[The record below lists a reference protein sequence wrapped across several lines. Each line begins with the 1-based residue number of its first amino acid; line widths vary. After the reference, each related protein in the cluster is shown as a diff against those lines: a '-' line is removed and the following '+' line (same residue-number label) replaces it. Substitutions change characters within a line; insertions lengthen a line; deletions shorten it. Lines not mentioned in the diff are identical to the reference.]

1 MAGLAPFPKF
11 DVYGEETSLGTRW
24 TKYVTKL
31 ENLFTGLSIDSKKRR
46 KALLLHYAGDE
57 VFEIYET
64 LNLGDSD
71 SNYDDVKQGL
81 TGYFQPKKNREF
93 ERFEFRNLKQHH
105 AETIDQFATRLR
117 HKADNCEFSDKDG
130 EIKSQIIQ
138 GCVSKK
144 LRLKCLEEDKPLKD
158 ILTMGRTMEIA
169 DRQAKAM
176 EPQYSDVNKIK
187 VTPQHTK
194 SQHANYSYPPSAQR
208 KRQQQ
213 SQSRQTCR
221 NCGGIYPHQTKCPAY
236 GATCNYCRKP
246 NHFIGVCRKRTRK
259 AQVHGI
265 DQVENEAQKE
275 HSVSDTD
282 TLFGVNVLTDNK
294 VPKIILSINGVQTKT
309 LIDTGSSINIISQD
323 VVNKMKPRPML
334 KKTNIEVFAFA
345 QNKPLTI
352 KGKYTF
358 TVETKSKVTAAE
370 FHVVQGSS
378 VTLISYQTSVEL
390 GIVPVI
396 NSVNSNK
403 YEELCDKY
411 QSVFTGLG
419 KLKDKQIKFHVDE
432 NVVPIAQPA
441 RRIPFHV
448 REKVEQEIIR
458 LEQQDVIEKVDGP
471 TPWVSNIVVAPKP
484 NAPDQIR
491 LCVDMRKANQ
501 ALKRERH
508 VVPTTDD
515 IILELNGSK
524 VFSKVDFNKGF
535 HQLELSEESRNM
547 TVFASHVGLYR
558 YKRLNFGVS
567 VAPEIFQNEIR
578 QVLTGLEGTLNISD
592 DIIIHAPNRDE
603 HDRRLVAVLQRMQDK
618 NLTLNKQKCE
628 FGKTS
633 VKFYGFVFSDKGI
646 SPDPA
651 KITAVQNIAEPKTTG
666 ELRSFLGM
674 TNYLSKFIDKYS
686 TITAPLR
693 DLLKD
698 SSDFKWTNQQQ
709 TAFDQLKQA
718 LCSDT
723 VMSYFDPKKH
733 TELWVDASPE
743 GISGILI
750 QENKVIAYG
759 SRSLTPVEKRY
770 SQTEREMLACVW
782 GCKHFHI
789 YLYGKAFQLVTD
801 CRPLLSICTNSKQ
814 IQSARLERWRLRLTT
829 YNFTVKHMPGNKMI
843 ADYCSRHPINNYS
856 HENIAEE
863 YVNFIANAAVPK
875 SLNLQDVARATAKDC
890 VLTCIISALQNN
902 TWIKQ
907 TCAGDGSYNCYQQLA
922 DELTVLSTE
931 HGNVLL
937 RGIKLCIPNSLQ
949 SKVISLAHEGHQG
962 RNRTKAL
969 LREACWFPYL
979 DKLVDEQC
987 KNCIPCMSA
996 SPQTTV
1002 EPIKPS
1008 PLPKKPWDE
1017 VSVDFCGPFPT
1028 GEYFMVVICDYS
1040 RYPLVEKLTSLTAQ
1054 NVISHLERIFGMFSI
1069 PSVVKSDNGAPFNSH
1084 EFTQFANSIGFKH
1097 RKVTPLAPQANGLVE
1112 AFMKPLVKTMKTATA
1127 SGKNFKSELTIFLMN
1142 YRSTP
1147 HPSTGLSPFEI
1158 MFNRKMKTKLPTFIV
1173 PRNDIYVR
1181 KRDTKSKQKN
1191 KKYADEKRKAKP
1203 CTLQPGDPVLV
1214 KQPKQNKLTTP
1225 FSHKWGYV
1233 VRRKGSMVTVRYDG
1247 REMTRDAAHFKLV
1260 PVPPTHS
1267 QQHKQ
1272 RSGPREQQNN
1282 ENEQRRPNR
1291 HRQMPIRYRD

>member
-1 MAGLAPFPKF
+1 MTGLAPFPKF

-24 TKYVTKL
+24 TKYVMKL
-31 ENLFTGLSIDSKKRR
+31 ENLFTGLTIESKKRR

-71 SNYDDVKQGL
+71 SNYDEVKKGL
-81 TGYFQPKKNREF
+81 ADHFQPKKNREF
-93 ERFEFRNLKQHH
+93 ERFEFRNMKQQQ
-105 AETIDQFATRLR
+105 AESIDQFVTRLR
-117 HKADNCEFSDKDG
+117 QKAENCEFMDKDG

-138 GCVSKK
+138 GCESKK
-144 LRLKCLEEDKPLKD
+144 LRLKCLEEDKPLQA
-158 ILTMGRTMEIA
+158 ILTMARTMEIA
-169 DRQAKAM
+169 DKQAKAM
-176 EPQYSDVNKIK
+176 EPNLSEVNKIK
-187 VTPQHTK
+187 AKPRLTESRPAMSKYQPLTLAK
-194 SQHANYSYPPSAQR
+194 NRQPSQGR
-208 KRQQQ
+208 K
-213 SQSRQTCR
+213 CR
-221 NCGGIYPHQTKCPAY
+221 NCGGNYPHQNKCPAY
-236 GATCNYCRKP
+236 GATCNYCRKK
-246 NHFIGVCRKRTRK
+246 NHFVAVCRKRTRERSH
-259 AQVHGI
+259 VHKI
-265 DQVENEAQKE
+265 EQQQIPEQSDK
-275 HSVSDTD
+275 SVSDTES
-282 TLFGVNVLTDNK
+282 LFTVNILTNDK
-294 VPKIILSINGVQTKT
+294 VPKLTLKINDIPTKT

-323 VVNKMKPRPML
+323 ILNKMNPQPKL
-334 KKTNIEVFAFA
+334 KKSNIEVFAFA
-345 QNKPLTI
+345 QDKPLTI

-358 TVETKSKVTAAE
+358 PVETKSKVTVAE

-378 VTLISYQTSVEL
+378 VTLIGYQTSVEL

-396 NSVNSNK
+396 NSVNNSK
-403 YEELCDKY
+403 YDQLCDKY

-432 NVVPIAQPA
+432 SVVPIAQPA
-441 RRIPFHV
+441 RRIPFHM
-448 REKVEQEIIR
+448 REKVEQEIHR

-508 VVPTTDD
+508 IVPTTDD
-515 IILELNGSK
+515 IILELNGSQ

-592 DIIIHAPNRDE
+592 DIIIHASNREE
-603 HDRRLVAVLQRMQDK
+603 HDRRLEALLQRLQDK
-618 NLTLNKQKCE
+618 NLTLNRQKCE

-633 VKFYGFVFSDKGI
+633 IKFYGYVFSDQGI
-646 SPDPA
+646 SPDPN
-651 KITAVQNIAEPKTTG
+651 KIKAIQNMPEPKTAG

-693 DLLKD
+693 ELLKE
-698 SSDFKWTNQQQ
+698 SSKFTWEHQHQA
-709 TAFDQLKQA
+709 AFDQLKKT
-718 LCSDT
+718 LCSST
-723 VMSYFDPKKH
+723 VMSYFNPRKN
-733 TELWVDASPE
+733 TELWVDASPD
-743 GISGILI
+743 GVSGILI
-750 QENKVIAYG
+750 QDNKIIAYG

-782 GCKHFHI
+782 GCNHFHI
-789 YLYGKAFQLVTD
+789 YLFGKPFKLVTD
-801 CRPLLSICTNSKQ
+801 CRPLLSICTNTKQ

-843 ADYCSRHPINNYS
+843 ADYCSRHPMNNS
-856 HENIAEE
+856 PNESIAED
-863 YVNFIANAAVPK
+863 YVNFIANAAVPRP
-875 SLNLQDVARATAKDC
+875 LNLRDVACATAKDC
-890 VLTCIISALQNN
+890 VLKCIISALQNN

-907 TCAGDGSYNCYQQLA
+907 TCRSDDTYKCYQQLA

-931 HGNVLL
+931 DGNVLL
-937 RGIKLCIPNSLQ
+937 RGTRLCIPRSLQ
-949 SKVISLAHEGHQG
+949 PAVIDLAHEGHQG
-962 RNRTKAL
+962 RNRTKAF
-969 LREACWFPYL
+969 LRETCWFPYL

-987 KNCIPCMSA
+987 KNCLPCMSA
-996 SPQTTV
+996 SPQTTP

-1017 VSVDFCGPFPT
+1017 ISIDFCGPFPT
-1028 GEYFMVVICDYS
+1028 GEYFMVLICDYS
-1040 RYPLVEKLTSLTAQ
+1040 RYPLVEKLRSLNAQ

-1069 PSVVKSDNGAPFNSH
+1069 PNVVKSDNGAPFNSS
-1084 EFTQFANSIGFKH
+1084 EFAQFADSIGFKH
-1097 RKVTPLAPQANGLVE
+1097 RKITPLAPQANGTVE

-1127 SGKNFKSELTIFLMN
+1127 SGKNFKSTLTVFLMN

-1158 MFNRKMKTKLPTFIV
+1158 MFNRKMKTKLPTYSTPIK
-1173 PRNDIYVR
+1173 DTSIR
-1181 KRDTKSKQKN
+1181 KRDTHIKQKN
-1191 KKYADEKRKAKP
+1191 KKYADERRKAKS
-1203 CTLQPGDPVLV
+1203 CTLKPGDPVLV

-1225 FSHKWGYV
+1225 FSHNWGYV
-1233 VRRKGSMVTVRYDG
+1233 VRRKGSMVTARYED
-1247 REMTRDAAHFKLV
+1247 REITRDASHFKLV
-1260 PVPPTHS
+1260 SIPS
-1267 QQHKQ
+1267 QDSSQNRQ
-1272 RSGPREQQNN
+1272 RPRPCEQQNN
-1282 ENEQRRPNR
+1282 RKYRPKRQR
-1291 HRQMPIRYRD
+1291 QKPIRYRD